1 MDCSPGGPERELTGR
16 TGTFIARSARASS
29 SLMIVL
35 GGSGGRG
42 SARIAGRSHD
52 TVPGGVMLGGHSY
65 DAFEEWTL
73 QLLET

>member
-1 MDCSPGGPERELTGR
+1 
-16 TGTFIARSARASS
+16 
-29 SLMIVL
+29 MIVL

-52 TVPGGVMLGGHSY
+52 TVPGGVVLGGHSY
-65 DAFEEWTL
+65 DVFEEWTL